1 MIPATHKPD
10 SCSSRLCLRGKGVEA
25 PPDPIPV
32 PEALTPDQMG
42 PITVD
47 HSLNQDREGIAT
59 LFKIPSYSNSELR
72 SWLTES

>member
-1 MIPATHKPD
+1 MIPVTPKPD
-10 SCSSRLCLRGKGVEA
+10 SYSNRLCLRGKGVEA
-25 PPDPIPV
+25 PPDPIPAQED
-32 PEALTPDQMG
+32 PTPDQTD

-59 LFKIPSYSNSELR
+59 PFKIPSYSNSELR